1 MVKWIYQKEEIFMRK
16 VLLIPFLLLGLTAC
30 SGEDEEKSPEETSN
44 TVEETTDNQ
53 EMKSS
58 TAETTDN
65 AEVDSNQYDML
76 VSALPGKSFISESN
90 VEENNGS
97 IKFYSNYEAY
107 KKGNPDSMISEDDYK
122 MYFDTGDGLEKI
134 LFKAPAYL
142 FDKLPALDQL
152 SVTLPYEGKT
162 YSYDIKR
169 EEINDYIG
177 ADETDDELRGQFM
190 DTFVRV
196 E

>member
-1 MVKWIYQKEEIFMRK
+1 MDLSRGGK
-16 VLLIPFLLLGLTAC
+16 VMKNLLFLIPFLLLVLVAC
-30 SGEDEEKSPEETSN
+30 SGEEEAKTDPVIKKEINNNNEIELTSEKFEE
-44 TVEETTDNQ
+44 
-53 EMKSS
+53 
-58 TAETTDN
+58 
-65 AEVDSNQYDML
+65 L
-76 VSALPGKSFISESN
+76 ALRTNGGSFIKNTNLEDGN
-90 VEENNGS
+90 KGTINFYTFEEL
-97 IKFYSNYEAY
+97 
-107 KKGNPDSMISEDDYK
+107 KKDRPDANITKENYK

-177 ADETDDELRGQFM
+177 ADETDDELRRQFM
-190 DTFVRV
+190 DAFV
-196 E
+196 EIK